1 RRCLPGR
8 WQELSQSAKGPENEH
23 AVRSCA
29 AGAIVAKFHAVRSS
43 SFARRVVAV
52 LSLGAGLYTLAAA
65 SGSATA
71 QTGSATQK
79 LEAIRQLME
88 KGQGLYL
95 AGNYPGAAE
104 VFEGGFKQY
113 PYSAFLFNAGVC
125 YQKLGDVDRAL
136 GKFRDYVKVDPNAPD
151 LEKVNQRIAAL
162 EVTKSLATPA
172 PAVGGSGGSAGSE
185 GVGGGGGPAGAP
197 SPQVDDDSAMRSLVV
212 VETEPADAPLRFY
225 ARIDDSA
232 AAFALGG
239 QNPGW
244 REIVSARAPA
254 NLTLAVGKYHVVV
267 EKFRDFNESHSDI
280 DVSPGHVYQFKANLS
295 QGEFMA
301 FLRVSANVKG
311 AYVWIDDNK
320 KERNFWGTTPH
331 GELVQSGKHEVLV
344 EAPGFEPVLG
354 RVMVE
359 HGEQKAME
367 VSMVRVQY
375 GFLRIDSNAPE
386 VKVRLDEEPKGVWR
400 SGTEPL
406 DVRAPSGQHKL
417 TVVADGRKTFEG
429 MVNVPRGQVLPVH
442 VKMIPKYPRGAAW
455 TQAVLGAAFIG
466 AAAYFGTESNRIYDQ
481 LEHDRQEGS
490 LEQNDSRATKG
501 TWYAVGANAGFA
513 VGGVLG
519 VLATYN
525 FVKDPLPPSS
535 IRSDKPV
542 EFDDPRKQQPVAV
555 SAATPRSG
563 LARGGAPEPQKRP
576 ESPPAA
582 DFTAAAP
589 RVSVGAVAPDAP
601 GLFIGGKF

>member
-1 RRCLPGR
+1 
-8 WQELSQSAKGPENEH
+8 
-23 AVRSCA
+23 
-29 AGAIVAKFHAVRSS
+29 VAKFRAVRSS
-43 SFARRVVAV
+43 SFARRVALV
-52 LSLGAGLYTLAAA
+52 LSVGIGSYTLAAA
-65 SGSATA
+65 SGLATA

-95 AGNYPGAAE
+95 AGNYQGAAD

-125 YQKLGDVDRAL
+125 YQKLGDADRAL

-162 EVTKSLATPA
+162 EAAKSVPTPG
-172 PAVGGSGGSAGSE
+172 PEVGGSGGSAGS
-185 GVGGGGGPAGAP
+185 GGGSGGVPAVTP
-197 SPQVDDDSAMRSLVV
+197 VPQVDDESAMRSLVV
-212 VETEPADAPLRFY
+212 VETEPSDAPLRFY
-225 ARIDDSA
+225 ARIDEGA
-232 AAFALGG
+232 PAFKLGT
-239 QNPGW
+239 QNVGW
-244 REIVSARAPA
+244 KEITSARSPA

-267 EKFRDFNESHSDI
+267 DKFRDFNESHADI

-301 FLRVSANVKG
+301 FLRVSANVRG
-311 AYVWIDDNK
+311 AYVWVDDKK
-320 KERNFWGTTPH
+320 KERPFWGTTPH
-331 GELVQSGKHEVLV
+331 GELVSAGQHELLV
-344 EAPGFEPVLG
+344 EAPGFEPILAP
-354 RVMVE
+354 VE
-359 HGEQKAME
+359 VKHGEQQEME
-367 VSMVRVQY
+367 VAMVRVSY

-406 DVRAPSGQHKL
+406 DVKAPSGQHKL

-466 AAAYFGTESNRIYDQ
+466 AGVYFGTESNRIYDQ
-481 LEHDRQEGS
+481 LEQDREQGR

-501 TWYAVGANAGFA
+501 LWYSVGANVGFA
-513 VGGVLG
+513 AGGVLG

-525 FVKDPLPPSS
+525 FIKDPLPPSS

-542 EFDDPRKQQPVAV
+542 EFEDPRKQQPVEV
-555 SAATPRSG
+555 SAAAPRSL
-563 LARGGAPEPQKRP
+563 LARGLPVKRERPRSEPDANELLAPP
-576 ESPPAA
+576 
-582 DFTAAAP
+582 P
-589 RVSVGAVAPDAP
+589 RVSVGSVTPDAP
-601 GLFIGGKF
+601 GLFIGGQF